1 MRFKTGTPPRV
12 ARDSIDFS
20 KMEVQLGDDYIK
32 PFSSLTDEDELNS
45 RSQVPCH
52 IVYTNAETHKI
63 IRDNLDRSPLFSGK
77 IHGTGPRYC
86 PSIEDKIVRFAD
98 KDRHQLFIE
107 PMGYDT
113 NEMYIQGFSS
123 SMPEDVQRNDA

>member
-1 MRFKTGTPPRV
+1 MCIRD
-12 ARDSIDFS
+12 RDSIDFS

-32 PFSSLTDEDELNS
+32 PFSSLTDEAELNS
-45 RSQVPCH
+45 RDQVPCH

-123 SMPEDVQRNDA
+123 SMPEDVQDVYKRQV